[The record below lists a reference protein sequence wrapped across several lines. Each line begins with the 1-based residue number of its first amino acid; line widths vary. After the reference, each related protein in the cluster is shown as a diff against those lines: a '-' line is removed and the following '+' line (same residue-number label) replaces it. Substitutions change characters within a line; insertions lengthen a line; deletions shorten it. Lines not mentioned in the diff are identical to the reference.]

1 MKGIVLAGG
10 QGTRLYPST
19 KVVSKQLLTV
29 YDKPMIYYPL
39 SILMISEIKDILII
53 STPQDTPLYK
63 NLLGNGDNFGL
74 NINYM
79 IQEKPEGIAQAF
91 MIAKDFIGSDNVCL
105 ILGDNIFYGNGLS
118 KLLKKSIR
126 NCKDHNKATVFGYYV
141 NDPER
146 YGVVSFDPNR
156 KVTKIEEKPSSPKSN
171 YAVTG
176 LYIYP
181 NSVIDIATRAKKSN
195 RGEYEISDI
204 NNVYLGLKKLIVELL
219 DKDFVWLDTGT
230 HESMLEA
237 SNFIK
242 AIEKRQGSK
251 IACLEEIAYK
261 KNYISKLELQ
271 KIIESIKKSEYGI
284 YLRDKVLWNLKDY
297 LSKT

>member
-79 IQEKPEGIAQAF
+79 IQEKPEGIAQAL

-118 KLLKKSIR
+118 KLLKKSIK

-242 AIEKRQGSK
+242 AIENRQGSK

-261 KNYISKLELQ
+261 KNYISKIKLQ

>member
-118 KLLKKSIR
+118 KLLKKSIK

-181 NSVIDIATRAKKSN
+181 NSVIEIAARAKKSN

-242 AIEKRQGSK
+242 AIENRQGSK

-261 KNYISKLELQ
+261 KNYISKIELQ

-284 YLRDKVLWNLKDY
+284 YLRDKVL
-297 LSKT
+297 

>member
-63 NLLGNGDNFGL
+63 NLLGNGDNYGL

-118 KLLKKSIR
+118 KLLKKSIK

-146 YGVVSFDPNR
+146 YGVVSFDSNR
-156 KVTKIEEKPSSPKSN
+156 EVTKIEEKPSSPKSN

-176 LYIYP
+176 LYVYP
-181 NSVIDIATRAKKSN
+181 NSVIDIAKRAKKSN

-242 AIEKRQGSK
+242 AIENRQGLK

-261 KNYISKLELQ
+261 KKYISKIELQ

-284 YLRDKVLWNLKDY
+284 YLRDKVL
-297 LSKT
+297 

>member
-126 NCKDHNKATVFGYYV
+126 NCKNHNKATVFGYYV

-181 NSVIDIATRAKKSN
+181 NSVVEIAARAKKSN

-242 AIEKRQGSK
+242 AIENRQGSK

-261 KNYISKLELQ
+261 KNYISKIELQ

-284 YLRDKVLWNLKDY
+284 YLRDKVL
-297 LSKT
+297 

>member
-63 NLLGNGDNFGL
+63 NLLGNGDNYGL

-118 KLLKKSIR
+118 KLLKKSIK

-181 NSVIDIATRAKKSN
+181 NSVIDIASRAKKSN

-242 AIEKRQGSK
+242 AIENRQGSK

-261 KNYISKLELQ
+261 KNYISKIKLQ

-284 YLRDKVLWNLKDY
+284 YLRDKVL
-297 LSKT
+297 

>member
-146 YGVVSFDPNR
+146 YGVVSFDSNR
-156 KVTKIEEKPSSPKSN
+156 EVTKIEEKPSSPKSN

-176 LYIYP
+176 LYVYP

-242 AIEKRQGSK
+242 AIENRQGSK

-284 YLRDKVLWNLKDY
+284 YLRDKVL
-297 LSKT
+297 

>member
-63 NLLGNGDNFGL
+63 NLLGNGDNYGL

-118 KLLKKSIR
+118 KLLKKSIK

-181 NSVIDIATRAKKSN
+181 NSVIDIATRTKKSN

-242 AIEKRQGSK
+242 AIENRQGSK

-261 KNYISKLELQ
+261 KNYISKIKLQ

>member
-181 NSVIDIATRAKKSN
+181 NSVIEIATRTKKSN

-242 AIEKRQGSK
+242 AIENRQGSK

-284 YLRDKVLWNLKDY
+284 YLRDKVL
-297 LSKT
+297 

>member
-91 MIAKDFIGSDNVCL
+91 MIARDFIGSDNVCL

-118 KLLKKSIR
+118 KLLKKSIK

-181 NSVIDIATRAKKSN
+181 NSVIEIATRTKKSN

-242 AIEKRQGSK
+242 AIENRQGSK

-261 KNYISKLELQ
+261 KNYISKIKLQ

>member
-146 YGVVSFDPNR
+146 YGVVSFDSNR
-156 KVTKIEEKPSSPKSN
+156 EVTKIEEKPSSPKSN

-204 NNVYLGLKKLIVELL
+204 NNVYLRLKKLIVELL

-242 AIEKRQGSK
+242 AIENRQGSK

-284 YLRDKVLWNLKDY
+284 YLRDKVL
-297 LSKT
+297 

>member
-105 ILGDNIFYGNGLS
+105 ILRDNIFYGNGLS
-118 KLLKKSIR
+118 KLLKNQSEIARIIIKQLFLVIMLMTQ
-126 NCKDHNKATVFGYYV
+126 KDMELFHLTQI
-141 NDPER
+141 ER
-146 YGVVSFDPNR
+146 LQKLKKNLHHL
-156 KVTKIEEKPSSPKSN
+156 KVIMR
-171 YAVTG
+171 
-176 LYIYP
+176 LLDYIY
-181 NSVIDIATRAKKSN
+181 ILT
-195 RGEYEISDI
+195 
-204 NNVYLGLKKLIVELL
+204 
-219 DKDFVWLDTGT
+219 
-230 HESMLEA
+230 
-237 SNFIK
+237 
-242 AIEKRQGSK
+242 
-251 IACLEEIAYK
+251 
-261 KNYISKLELQ
+261 
-271 KIIESIKKSEYGI
+271 
-284 YLRDKVLWNLKDY
+284 VL
-297 LSKT
+297 

>member
-53 STPQDTPLYK
+53 STPRDTPLYK

-91 MIAKDFIGSDNVCL
+91 MISKDFIGNDNVCL

-118 KLLKKSIR
+118 KLLKKSIK

-242 AIEKRQGSK
+242 AIENRQGLK

-261 KNYISKLELQ
+261 KKYISKIELQ

-297 LSKT
+297 LLKT

>member
-91 MIAKDFIGSDNVCL
+91 MIAKDFIGNDNVCL

-242 AIEKRQGSK
+242 AIENRQGSK

>member
-204 NNVYLGLKKLIVELL
+204 NNVYLRLKKLIVELL

-242 AIEKRQGSK
+242 AIENRQGSK

-284 YLRDKVLWNLKDY
+284 YLRDKVL
-297 LSKT
+297 

>member
-242 AIEKRQGSK
+242 AIENRQGSK

>member
-126 NCKDHNKATVFGYYV
+126 NCKNHNKATVFGYYV

-181 NSVIDIATRAKKSN
+181 NSVIEIAARAKKSN

-242 AIEKRQGSK
+242 AIENRQGSK

-284 YLRDKVLWNLKDY
+284 YLRDKVL
-297 LSKT
+297 

>member
-118 KLLKKSIR
+118 KLLKKSIK
-126 NCKDHNKATVFGYYV
+126 NCKDQNKATVFGYYV

-242 AIEKRQGSK
+242 AIENRQGSK
-251 IACLEEIAYK
+251 IACLEEIA
-261 KNYISKLELQ
+261 
-271 KIIESIKKSEYGI
+271 
-284 YLRDKVLWNLKDY
+284 
-297 LSKT
+297 

>member
-146 YGVVSFDPNR
+146 YGVVSFDSNR
-156 KVTKIEEKPSSPKSN
+156 EVTKIEEKPSSPKSN

-176 LYIYP
+176 LYVYP

-242 AIEKRQGSK
+242 AIENRQGSK

-261 KNYISKLELQ
+261 KNYISKIELQ

-284 YLRDKVLWNLKDY
+284 YLRDKVL
-297 LSKT
+297 

>member
-242 AIEKRQGSK
+242 AIENRQGSK

-261 KNYISKLELQ
+261 KNYISKIKLQ
-271 KIIESIKKSEYGI
+271 KIIESIKKTEYGI
-284 YLRDKVLWNLKDY
+284 YLRDKVL
-297 LSKT
+297 

>member
-63 NLLGNGDNFGL
+63 NLLGNGDNYGL

-79 IQEKPEGIAQAF
+79 IQEKPEGIAQAL

-118 KLLKKSIR
+118 KLLKKSIK

-242 AIEKRQGSK
+242 AIENRQGSK

-261 KNYISKLELQ
+261 KNYISKIKLQ

-284 YLRDKVLWNLKDY
+284 YLRDKVL
-297 LSKT
+297 

>member
-91 MIAKDFIGSDNVCL
+91 MIARDFIGSDNVCL

-118 KLLKKSIR
+118 KLLKKSIK

-181 NSVIDIATRAKKSN
+181 NSVIDIASRAKKSN

-242 AIEKRQGSK
+242 AIENRQGSK

-261 KNYISKLELQ
+261 KNYISKIKLQ
-271 KIIESIKKSEYGI
+271 KIIESIKKTEYGI
-284 YLRDKVLWNLKDY
+284 YLRDKVL
-297 LSKT
+297 

>member
-63 NLLGNGDNFGL
+63 NLLGKGDNYGL

-79 IQEKPEGIAQAF
+79 IQEKPEGIAQAL

-118 KLLKKSIR
+118 KLLKKSIK

-156 KVTKIEEKPSSPKSN
+156 KVTKIEEKPLSPKSN

-181 NSVIDIATRAKKSN
+181 NSVIEIATRTKKSN

-242 AIEKRQGSK
+242 AIENRQGSK

-261 KNYISKLELQ
+261 KNYISKIELQ

-284 YLRDKVLWNLKDY
+284 YLREKVL
-297 LSKT
+297 

>member
-39 SILMISEIKDILII
+39 SILMISEIKDILNI

-91 MIAKDFIGSDNVCL
+91 VIAKDFIGSDNVCL

-118 KLLKKSIR
+118 KLLKKSIK
-126 NCKDHNKATVFGYYV
+126 NCKDYNKATVFGYYV

-261 KNYISKLELQ
+261 KNYISKIELQ

-297 LSKT
+297 LLKT

>member
-126 NCKDHNKATVFGYYV
+126 NCKNHNKATVFGYYV

-181 NSVIDIATRAKKSN
+181 NSVVEIAARAKKSN

-242 AIEKRQGSK
+242 AIENRQGSK

-284 YLRDKVLWNLKDY
+284 YLRDKVL
-297 LSKT
+297 

>member
-1 MKGIVLAGG
+1 MKGILLAGG

-118 KLLKKSIR
+118 KLLKKSIK

-242 AIEKRQGSK
+242 AIENRQGSK

-284 YLRDKVLWNLKDY
+284 YLRDKVL
-297 LSKT
+297 

>member
-63 NLLGNGDNFGL
+63 NLLGNGDNYGL

-91 MIAKDFIGSDNVCL
+91 MIARDFIGSDNVCL

-118 KLLKKSIR
+118 KLLKKSIK

-181 NSVIDIATRAKKSN
+181 NSVIDIASRAKKSN

-242 AIEKRQGSK
+242 AIENRQGSK

-261 KNYISKLELQ
+261 KNYISKIKLQ
-271 KIIESIKKSEYGI
+271 KIIESIKKTEYGI
-284 YLRDKVLWNLKDY
+284 YLRDKVL
-297 LSKT
+297 

>member
-91 MIAKDFIGSDNVCL
+91 MIAKDFIGNDNVCL

-118 KLLKKSIR
+118 KLLKKSIK

-181 NSVIDIATRAKKSN
+181 NSVIDIASRAKKSN

-242 AIEKRQGSK
+242 AIENRQGSK

-261 KNYISKLELQ
+261 KNYISKIKLQ

>member
-242 AIEKRQGSK
+242 AIENRQGSK

-271 KIIESIKKSEYGI
+271 KIIESIKKSEYGT

-297 LSKT
+297 LLKT

>member
-181 NSVIDIATRAKKSN
+181 NSVIDIATRTKKSN

-242 AIEKRQGSK
+242 AIENRQGSK

-284 YLRDKVLWNLKDY
+284 YLRDKVL
-297 LSKT
+297 

>member
-91 MIAKDFIGSDNVCL
+91 MIAKDFIGNDNVCL

>member
-91 MIAKDFIGSDNVCL
+91 MIAKDFIGNDNVCL

-242 AIEKRQGSK
+242 AIENRQGSK

-261 KNYISKLELQ
+261 KNYISKIKLQ

-284 YLRDKVLWNLKDY
+284 YLRDKVL
-297 LSKT
+297 

>member
-181 NSVIDIATRAKKSN
+181 NSVLDIATRAKKSN

-242 AIEKRQGSK
+242 AIENRQGSK

-261 KNYISKLELQ
+261 KNYISKIELQ

-284 YLRDKVLWNLKDY
+284 YLRDKVL
-297 LSKT
+297 

>member
-63 NLLGNGDNFGL
+63 NLLGNGDNYGL

-91 MIAKDFIGSDNVCL
+91 MIARDFIGSDNVCL

-118 KLLKKSIR
+118 KLLKKSIK

-181 NSVIDIATRAKKSN
+181 NSVIEIATRTKKSN

-242 AIEKRQGSK
+242 AIENRQGSK

-261 KNYISKLELQ
+261 KNYISKIKLQ
-271 KIIESIKKSEYGI
+271 KIIESIKKTEYGI
-284 YLRDKVLWNLKDY
+284 YLRDKVL
-297 LSKT
+297 

>member
-242 AIEKRQGSK
+242 AIENRQGSK

-261 KNYISKLELQ
+261 KNYISKIELQ

-284 YLRDKVLWNLKDY
+284 YLRDKVL
-297 LSKT
+297 

>member
-19 KVVSKQLLTV
+19 KVLSKQLLTV

-53 STPQDTPLYK
+53 STPQDTPLFK
-63 NLLGNGDNFGL
+63 NLLGNGENFGL

-91 MIAKDFIGSDNVCL
+91 MIAKDFIGNENVCL

-118 KLLKKSIR
+118 KLLKKSIQ
-126 NCKDHNKATVFGYYV
+126 NCKDHNNATVFGYYV

-146 YGVVSFDPNR
+146 YGVVSFDSN
-156 KVTKIEEKPSSPKSN
+156 KIVTKIEEKPSYPKSN

-181 NSVIDIATRAKKSN
+181 NSVIEIALRAKKSS

-204 NNVYLGLKKLIVELL
+204 NNVYLGLKKLNVELL
-219 DKDFVWLDTGT
+219 DKDFIWLDTGT
-230 HESMLEA
+230 HESLLEA
-237 SNFIK
+237 SNLIK
-242 AIEKRQGSK
+242 AIENRQGKK

-261 KNYISKLELQ
+261 MNYISKIELQ

-284 YLRDKVLWNLKDY
+284 YLRKKVLWNLKDY
-297 LSKT
+297 LLKT

>member
-181 NSVIDIATRAKKSN
+181 NSVVEIAARAKKSN

-242 AIEKRQGSK
+242 AIENRQGSK

-284 YLRDKVLWNLKDY
+284 YLRDKVL
-297 LSKT
+297 

>member
-242 AIEKRQGSK
+242 AIENRQGLK
-251 IACLEEIAYK
+251 IACLEEIAF
-261 KNYISKLELQ
+261 NNNWISKKEIRDAISFYGNCMYSNYL
-271 KIIESIKKSEYGI
+271 KKLI
-284 YLRDKVLWNLKDY
+284 
-297 LSKT
+297 

>member
-91 MIAKDFIGSDNVCL
+91 MIARDFIGSDNVCL

-118 KLLKKSIR
+118 KLLKKSIK

-146 YGVVSFDPNR
+146 YGVVSFDLNR

-242 AIEKRQGSK
+242 AIENRQGSK

-261 KNYISKLELQ
+261 KNYISKIKLQ

-284 YLRDKVLWNLKDY
+284 YLRDKVL
-297 LSKT
+297 

>member
-242 AIEKRQGSK
+242 AIENRQGSK

-261 KNYISKLELQ
+261 KNYISKIELQ

-284 YLRDKVLWNLKDY
+284 YLREKVLWNLKDY
-297 LSKT
+297 LLRT